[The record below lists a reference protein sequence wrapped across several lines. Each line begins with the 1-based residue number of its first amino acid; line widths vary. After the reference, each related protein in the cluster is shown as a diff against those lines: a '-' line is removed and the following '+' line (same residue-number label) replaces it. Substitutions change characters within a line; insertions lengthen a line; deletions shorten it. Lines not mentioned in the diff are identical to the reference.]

1 MRWVENE
8 FQKFH
13 GSSFSKESNIFKKNT
28 SKIHA
33 ENVPTEVVSAS
44 VQLRT

>member
-1 MRWVENE
+1 MN
-8 FQKFH
+8 FK
-13 GSSFSKESNIFKKNT
+13 SFMDRPSRRKVIYLKKNT